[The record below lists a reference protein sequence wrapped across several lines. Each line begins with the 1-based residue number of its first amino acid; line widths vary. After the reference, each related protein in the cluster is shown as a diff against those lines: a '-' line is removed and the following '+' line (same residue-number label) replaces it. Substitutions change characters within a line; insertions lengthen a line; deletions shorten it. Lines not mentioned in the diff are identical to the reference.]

1 MSQTMSRASIPMF
14 VQYLTNLS
22 NLLDKAEAH
31 AANRKIDPAA
41 LLGARLYP
49 DMFPLTGQVQLACDF
64 AKGAAARLAGIPV
77 PSYED
82 SETSFAELRA
92 RIAKTL
98 DFIGLVDASLI
109 DGSETRC
116 IRMNSGGRAVALKG
130 EAYLIGYAIPNVI
143 FHVTT
148 AYAILRHNGVEI
160 GKASFLGPMPGL

>member
-1 MSQTMSRASIPMF
+1 MSLTMSRASIPMF

-22 NLLDKAEAH
+22 NILDVAEAH
-31 AANRKIDPAA
+31 AASRKIQPAA

-49 DMFPLTGQVQLACDF
+49 DMFPLTGQVQFACDF

-82 SETSFAELRA
+82 NETSFAELRG

-98 DFIGLVDASLI
+98 DFITSVDASSI
-109 DGSETRC
+109 DGSETRD
-116 IRMNSGGRAVALKG
+116 IRLNFGGRPLAFKG
-130 EAYLIGYAIPNVI
+130 EAYLIGFAIPSMI
-143 FHVTT
+143 FHVTA

-160 GKASFLGPMPGL
+160 GKASFLGAMPGL